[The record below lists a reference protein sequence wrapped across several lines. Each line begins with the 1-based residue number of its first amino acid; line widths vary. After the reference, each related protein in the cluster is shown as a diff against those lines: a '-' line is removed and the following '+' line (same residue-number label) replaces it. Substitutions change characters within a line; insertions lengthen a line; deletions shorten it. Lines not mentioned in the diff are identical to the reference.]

1 MEGNRTPQRK
11 QIETITNGD
20 EKTYVYEE
28 TIKYTDKE
36 GNEQT
41 RTATTRR
48 HYIKRHTRENKMNAA
63 FKMIQEITA
72 AAPASAQVQTPLVF
86 PRPFG
91 RAFKARLAS
100 ASAIYREYVKQC
112 EEKGIPKKE
121 IIGYSAALQII
132 NPK

>member
-1 MEGNRTPQRK
+1 MEGNCTTNAGNCTRK

-63 FKMIQEITA
+63 LKMIQEITA
-72 AAPASAQVQTPLVF
+72 AASKHSAQF
-86 PRPFG
+86 PR
-91 RAFKARLAS
+91 LAA

>member
-63 FKMIQEITA
+63 LKMIQEITA
-72 AAPASAQVQTPLVF
+72 AAS
-86 PRPFG
+86 
-91 RAFKARLAS
+91 KHS